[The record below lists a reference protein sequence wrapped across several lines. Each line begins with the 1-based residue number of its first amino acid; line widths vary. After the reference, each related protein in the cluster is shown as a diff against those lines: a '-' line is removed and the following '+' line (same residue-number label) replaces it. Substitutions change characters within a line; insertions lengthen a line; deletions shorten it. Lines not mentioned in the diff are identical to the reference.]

1 MVPALAETTLR
12 IPDGEFLALVGP
24 SGCGKSTI
32 LRLVSGLV
40 KPTTG
45 VVVVG
50 GREVAAKALR
60 IGMAF
65 QNPTLLPWLSIEQ
78 NIILPLKIVEPYR
91 SQFRKLRR
99 TVFRDKVHALLDQVG
114 LRGFASHY
122 PWQLSGGM
130 LQRAN
135 LCRALIHEPSL
146 LLLDEPFGA
155 LDQFTREELWA
166 ILQESVADASADRA
180 AGYARL
186 AGGSLPRQPHL
197 RHERSSGPHHR
208 RQHRRL
214 RTAAHDLD
222 DIRAEVRGAEP
233 AAARADHGRAIDAAR
248 REHLT
253 MPPNL
258 LQKASSGALIV
269 LFFCGWELFCIAS
282 GMSDL
287 VLPRPSQVVDTL
299 IARFPVLLPHI
310 LQTLATTMVGFAL
323 GVALGVLLGA
333 IIGVSRVAY
342 DTAYPLLIGF
352 ASIPKVAVVPIFVL
366 WFGSGTV
373 PAVLTS
379 LSICFFPI
387 VVNIATGLATTE
399 PELEDVL
406 KALGASKLDILWN
419 VGLPRTMPFF
429 FASLKVAIAYAFV
442 GTVLAETVASNRG
455 IGNVMMTAAS
465 NFNVPMVFAGLFILA
480 GLGVALY
487 AIFAF
492 IEGRVTGWATRKND
506 LAAA

>member
-1 MVPALAETTLR
+1 
-12 IPDGEFLALVGP
+12 
-24 SGCGKSTI
+24 
-32 LRLVSGLV
+32 
-40 KPTTG
+40 
-45 VVVVG
+45 
-50 GREVAAKALR
+50 
-60 IGMAF
+60 
-65 QNPTLLPWLSIEQ
+65 
-78 NIILPLKIVEPYR
+78 
-91 SQFRKLRR
+91 
-99 TVFRDKVHALLDQVG
+99 
-114 LRGFASHY
+114 
-122 PWQLSGGM
+122 
-130 LQRAN
+130 
-135 LCRALIHEPSL
+135 
-146 LLLDEPFGA
+146 
-155 LDQFTREELWA
+155 
-166 ILQESVADASADRA
+166 
-180 AGYARL
+180 
-186 AGGSLPRQPHL
+186 
-197 RHERSSGPHHR
+197 
-208 RQHRRL
+208 
-214 RTAAHDLD
+214 
-222 DIRAEVRGAEP
+222 
-233 AAARADHGRAIDAAR
+233 
-248 REHLT
+248 

>member
-1 MVPALAETTLR
+1 
-12 IPDGEFLALVGP
+12 
-24 SGCGKSTI
+24 
-32 LRLVSGLV
+32 
-40 KPTTG
+40 
-45 VVVVG
+45 
-50 GREVAAKALR
+50 
-60 IGMAF
+60 
-65 QNPTLLPWLSIEQ
+65 
-78 NIILPLKIVEPYR
+78 
-91 SQFRKLRR
+91 
-99 TVFRDKVHALLDQVG
+99 
-114 LRGFASHY
+114 
-122 PWQLSGGM
+122 
-130 LQRAN
+130 
-135 LCRALIHEPSL
+135 
-146 LLLDEPFGA
+146 
-155 LDQFTREELWA
+155 
-166 ILQESVADASADRA
+166 
-180 AGYARL
+180 
-186 AGGSLPRQPHL
+186 
-197 RHERSSGPHHR
+197 
-208 RQHRRL
+208 
-214 RTAAHDLD
+214 
-222 DIRAEVRGAEP
+222 
-233 AAARADHGRAIDAAR
+233 
-248 REHLT
+248 

-342 DTAYPLLIGF
+342 DTVYPLLIGF

-379 LSICFFPI
+379 LAICFFPI